1 MSLQRTKLSLDYATK
16 MTAYPSNPAYD
27 CVFHAQHK
35 NLYEQYQ
42 RFIPSF
48 RVRTIPHFEAAEI
61 PSTDILPNKLS
72 NKPPWSLKIP
82 TIRYTMYNE
91 SKSTTHL
98 LAFQSLFAEIR
109 HTYSTH
115 QPVNTDQRKVS
126 AVMYAPPFVDT
137 AHLPNNSS
145 IFSAELYALLLAL
158 QRIQSHKSS
167 KFIVFTDSFS
177 SLQSLSSFKITHLL
191 VLQLL
196 EFYNFLLQKAKTIVF
211 CWIPNHMGIRVNE
224 KMDSIAKTALNS
236 DMSSFNVPYSD
247 FKPFSRK
254 YINYFWQLEWDTL
267 DSIKLHRIHSSLKQN
282 KHHSRLSRRDNVV
295 LTRLR

>member
-1 MSLQRTKLSLDYATK
+1 MESNVPSLSLQRTKLSLDYATK

-98 LAFQSLFAEIR
+98 LTFQSLFAEIR

-145 IFSAELYALLLAL
+145 IFSAELYALLFTLRYLLSKVIILFFINQTIIYALAVHPMWVPGFR
-158 QRIQSHKSS
+158 RI
-167 KFIVFTDSFS
+167 DR
-177 SLQSLSSFKITHLL
+177 LL
-191 VLQLL
+191 
-196 EFYNFLLQKAKTIVF
+196 
-211 CWIPNHMGIRVNE
+211 
-224 KMDSIAKTALNS
+224 
-236 DMSSFNVPYSD
+236 
-247 FKPFSRK
+247 
-254 YINYFWQLEWDTL
+254 TL
-267 DSIKLHRIHSSLKQN
+267 TGHTS
-282 KHHSRLSRRDNVV
+282 
-295 LTRLR
+295 